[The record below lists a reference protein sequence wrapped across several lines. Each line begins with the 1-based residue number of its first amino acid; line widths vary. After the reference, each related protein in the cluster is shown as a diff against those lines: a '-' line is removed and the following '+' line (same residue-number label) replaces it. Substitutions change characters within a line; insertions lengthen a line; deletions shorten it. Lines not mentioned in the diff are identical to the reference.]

1 MPKRKPDF
9 SAQVLPSVKTDR
21 VRPMVPCW
29 GSNDKE
35 NVMKRSNIIDKITFT
50 DKQEKF
56 KEENLDIY
64 CMPLEEGERLLAG
77 YLD

>member
-1 MPKRKPDF
+1 
-9 SAQVLPSVKTDR
+9 
-21 VRPMVPCW
+21 MVPCW

-56 KEENLDIY
+56 KEEHLDIY